1 MSMHIES
8 ELRRIISAITGIP
21 NGFSRSAHLYWE
33 LGISSAKALEL
44 LLEIEEHYGLT
55 IPDERFVQ
63 ATSLEH
69 LVELVSG
76 LSSGHRRREP
86 ALDAA

>member
-1 MSMHIES
+1 MPIES
-8 ELRRIISAITGIP
+8 ELRRIISAVAGIP
-21 NGFSRSAHLYWE
+21 NDFGRSAHLYWE

-55 IPDERFVQ
+55 IPDEQFVQ

-76 LSSGHRRREP
+76 LSSGHGRREP